1 MFPALFHGTS
11 GCIVALVSQMKSSP
25 EENRDIAKCAP
36 ARLHVELGFVEKPMW
51 KRATLTCVVFCFGLL
66 GCQKKS
72 VTEPQISLEEV
83 NRKNPIDSNPAS
95 IAEGQRLYHA
105 TDCALCHGKDGEG
118 RGVLAKDVSM
128 NTHDWRNAASLE
140 HFTDGELFFIIV
152 KGKGRMPAYESRE
165 TPEQVWQMIEYLHSM
180 AGNQSSPKS

>member
-1 MFPALFHGTS
+1 
-11 GCIVALVSQMKSSP
+11 
-25 EENRDIAKCAP
+25 
-36 ARLHVELGFVEKPMW
+36 MW
-51 KRATLTCVVFCFGLL
+51 KRATLTCVVFCFGLS

-83 NRKNPIDSNPAS
+83 SRKNPIDSNPAS

-140 HFTDGELFFIIV
+140 HFTDGELFFVIV
-152 KGKGRMPAYESRE
+152 KGKGRMPGYESRE
-165 TPEQVWQMIEYLHSM
+165 TPEQVWQMIDYLHSM